1 MGLRKSNLG
10 PAVIA
15 SFSSQDFSRSNKQS
29 MTHSRVFQIT
39 IRGGGGGKFHPVGDQ
54 KFCWRGGGGLSFGGG
69 GGMGIKRWRERSLLG
84 GWIFPCFIF
93 LSHCFRF
100 SSLRNF

>member
-54 KFCWRGGGGLSFGGG
+54 KFCWRKGGG
-69 GGMGIKRWRERSLLG
+69 GGGV
-84 GWIFPCFIF
+84 
-93 LSHCFRF
+93 
-100 SSLRNF
+100 